1 MNEYLH
7 GFAWTGRAQEFVSV
21 SQKHPQWLDPQQFPV
36 SDKEK
41 IIIQC
46 IYNYKTDQ
54 YIKNF
59 HGTRLE
65 CLLTIM
71 EASIFWALPWSRLGG
86 RVPPCWNE

>member
-21 SQKHPQWLDPQQFPV
+21 SQTHPQWLDPQQFPV

-46 IYNYKTDQ
+46 ICNYKTDQ
-54 YIKNF
+54 
-59 HGTRLE
+59 
-65 CLLTIM
+65 
-71 EASIFWALPWSRLGG
+71 
-86 RVPPCWNE
+86 

>member
-41 IIIQC
+41 IITQC

-54 YIKNF
+54 
-59 HGTRLE
+59 
-65 CLLTIM
+65 
-71 EASIFWALPWSRLGG
+71 
-86 RVPPCWNE
+86 

>member
-7 GFAWTGRAQEFVSV
+7 GFAWTGRAQEFVLI
-21 SQKHPQWLDPQQFPV
+21 SQKHPQWLDPRQFPV
-36 SDKEK
+36 SDKK
-41 IIIQC
+41 IFNHNCSI
-46 IYNYKTDQ
+46 NK
-54 YIKNF
+54 KF
-59 HGTRLE
+59 HGTKLE